1 MTRAMFTLAAA
12 AAISLG
18 LGASAA
24 KAEERV
30 FKWAFQGDAQSLDP
44 QGLFETFTVG
54 FLSNVYEGLVLYD
67 KDLQIVPALATD
79 WEAIDDTTWRFNLR
93 EGVKFHNG
101 NPFTADDVIFTWQR
115 ALTKGSQMKPT
126 ASKISDIKKIGDHQI
141 EISTPGPLPT
151 IARELAFLLI
161 MDKEWSE
168 ANNTTEATDVKGGD
182 EGNYANLHANGT
194 GPFRIVERQAD
205 VRTVFKL
212 FDDYW
217 GEIAGNVTTGIF
229 TPVGENATR
238 VAALISGELDL
249 VYPVPVQDWPRLE
262 TSSGVKALSGAEART
277 IFLGMDQSR
286 KELLGSR
293 VKGRNPFK
301 DKRVRLAFAHGIDID
316 AINTKIMRNAAEP
329 TGLMIA
335 PQINGYEA
343 SLDRRWAYDPEK
355 ARALLAEAG
364 YADGFSLKMDCPN
377 DRYVNDEKICQAVV
391 GMLAKIGVEVDLLA
405 QTKSKFFG
413 KILWSNDYDTSFYLL
428 GWTPT
433 SIDVHNAISNL
444 IVCRGAGTGLFNVG
458 GYCNAEVDRLA
469 GVIASEIDPAK
480 RAAAIK
486 EAMRLHYDEV
496 GHIPLHNQP
505 LSWGVREGLGVAQ
518 RADNVLDLRNV
529 TVR

>member
-1 MTRAMFTLAAA
+1 MTRAMSTLAAA

-18 LGASAA
+18 LGASVA

-93 EGVKFHNG
+93 EDVKFHNG

-194 GPFRIVERQAD
+194 GPFRVVERQAD

-262 TSSGVKALSGAEART
+262 TSSGVKALSGPEART

-286 KELLGSR
+286 KELLGSS
-293 VKGRNPFK
+293 VKGRNPF
-301 DKRVRLAFAHGIDID
+301 
-316 AINTKIMRNAAEP
+316 NWP
-329 TGLMIA
+329 S
-335 PQINGYEA
+335 P
-343 SLDRRWAYDPEK
+343 
-355 ARALLAEAG
+355 
-364 YADGFSLKMDCPN
+364 
-377 DRYVNDEKICQAVV
+377 
-391 GMLAKIGVEVDLLA
+391 
-405 QTKSKFFG
+405 
-413 KILWSNDYDTSFYLL
+413 
-428 GWTPT
+428 
-433 SIDVHNAISNL
+433 
-444 IVCRGAGTGLFNVG
+444 
-458 GYCNAEVDRLA
+458 
-469 GVIASEIDPAK
+469 IASTLMRSTRRSCEARPSR
-480 RAAAIK
+480 RA
-486 EAMRLHYDEV
+486 
-496 GHIPLHNQP
+496 
-505 LSWGVREGLGVAQ
+505 
-518 RADNVLDLRNV
+518 
-529 TVR
+529 